1 MSFGRCV
8 NNDKANKQRQFQQA
22 DARGRLF
29 SNSRSLLGGE
39 WCYREQMPETSD
51 FVGAFV
57 TTRAHVARQRKPFLL
72 AAEDLK
78 SVSTLINGDL
88 LPPKAAKV
96 IKMVACEGQSSTTGS
111 SLPT

>member
-1 MSFGRCV
+1 MRFERCV
-8 NNDKANKQRQFQQA
+8 NSDKPNKQRQFQQA
-22 DARGRLF
+22 DVRGRLF

-39 WCYREQMPETSD
+39 WCYREQMPKHRISRERLSQLARTSR
-51 FVGAFV
+51 GNAS
-57 TTRAHVARQRKPFLL
+57 FLL

>member
-1 MSFGRCV
+1 MSFGPCV
-8 NNDKANKQRQFQQA
+8 NSDKANKQRQFQQA
-22 DARGRLF
+22 DVRGRLF
-29 SNSRSLLGGE
+29 SKVDLCWVVSGVTANKCRNIGFCGSVCHNSRAR
-39 WCYREQMPETSD
+39 REATQ
-51 FVGAFV
+51 A
-57 TTRAHVARQRKPFLL
+57 FLL

-96 IKMVACEGQSSTTGS
+96 IKMVACQGQSSTTAS

>member
-8 NNDKANKQRQFQQA
+8 NSDKANKQRQFQQA
-22 DARGRLF
+22 DVRGRLF

-51 FVGAFV
+51 FVEAFL